1 MKNKGLEE
9 EKYLQCPIE
18 FTMDKIVGKRK
29 LVILWHIYDKKVIRY
44 GELKNSVY
52 KISHKMLSD
61 HLKELVNDGI
71 ISKKIYPE
79 IPPKVEYS
87 LTKFGETLIP
97 IMDILCKWG
106 IDNQK

>member
-1 MKNKGLEE
+1 MENRELID
-9 EKYLQCPIE
+9 EKYLECPIE
-18 FTMDKIVGKRK
+18 YTMNKIIGKRK

-44 GELKNSVY
+44 GELKKSVY

-61 HLKELVNDGI
+61 HLKELVNDGLI
-71 ISKKIYPE
+71 EKKIYPE

-97 IMDILCKWG
+97 IMNSLCQWG
-106 IDNQK
+106 IDHRK